1 MRKYNKYYQID
12 RINRLYFFY
21 ICFMIS
27 NKCKYAIKA
36 LTYIARHDDGNKTVM
51 TSEIALEQA
60 IPRKFLEIILRD
72 LRNSRILESRRGKD
86 GGFRLLRPA
95 EEISLTEVMR
105 IIDGPIA
112 MLPCVSLNY
121 YRSCDDCNEDQCEVK
136 GVFEQVRDRTL
147 DILNSQTIKSLTLS

>member
-1 MRKYNKYYQID
+1 
-12 RINRLYFFY
+12 
-21 ICFMIS
+21 MIS

-36 LTYIARHDDGNKTVM
+36 LTYIARNDDGTKAVM
-51 TSEIALEQA
+51 TSDIAQEQD

-72 LRNSRILESRRGKD
+72 LRNNRILESKRGKD

-95 EEISLTEVMR
+95 EEISLTEIMR

-121 YRSCDDCNEDQCEVK
+121 YRSCDDCNEDKCEVK
-136 GVFEQVRDRTL
+136 GVFEQVRDKTL
-147 DILNSQTIKSLTLS
+147 EVLNGKTIKSLILNRIWSD

>member
-1 MRKYNKYYQID
+1 
-12 RINRLYFFY
+12 
-21 ICFMIS
+21 MIS

-36 LTYIARHDDGNKTVM
+36 LTYIARHSDDNKSVM
-51 TSEIALEQA
+51 TAEIAREQN

-72 LRNSRILESRRGKD
+72 LRNNRILESRRGKD

-95 EEISLTEVMR
+95 DEISLTEIMR

-121 YRSCDDCNEDQCEVK
+121 YRSCDECEEEVCEIK

-147 DILNSQTIKSLTLS
+147 EVLNGQTIKSLTLT

>member
-1 MRKYNKYYQID
+1 
-12 RINRLYFFY
+12 
-21 ICFMIS
+21 MIS

-36 LTYIARHDDGNKTVM
+36 LTYIARNDDGTKAVM
-51 TSEIALEQA
+51 TSDIAQEQD

-72 LRNSRILESRRGKD
+72 LRNNRILESKRGKD

-95 EEISLTEVMR
+95 EDINLTEIMR

-121 YRSCDDCNEDQCEVK
+121 YRPCDDCDEKECEVK

-147 DILNSQTIKSLTLS
+147 EVLNGKTIKSLTLD

>member
-1 MRKYNKYYQID
+1 
-12 RINRLYFFY
+12 
-21 ICFMIS
+21 MIS

-36 LTYIARHDDGNKTVM
+36 LTYIARYEDGSKTVM
-51 TSEIALEQA
+51 TADIAREQN

-72 LRNSRILESRRGKD
+72 LRNNRILESRRGKD
-86 GGFRLLRPA
+86 GGFRLLRPS
-95 EEISLTEVMR
+95 EEISLTEIMR

-121 YRSCDDCNEDQCEVK
+121 YRSCDECEEEVCQIK

-147 DILNSQTIKSLTLS
+147 EVLNGKTIKSLTLT

>member
-1 MRKYNKYYQID
+1 
-12 RINRLYFFY
+12 
-21 ICFMIS
+21 MIS

-36 LTYIARHDDGNKTVM
+36 LTHIARHDDGSKAVM
-51 TSEIALEQA
+51 TADIAREQD

-72 LRNSRILESRRGKD
+72 LRNNRILESKRGKD

-95 EEISLTEVMR
+95 EDISLTEIMR

-121 YRSCDDCNEDQCEVK
+121 YRSCDECDEENCEIK
-136 GVFEQVRDRTL
+136 SVFEQVRDRTL
-147 DILNSQTIKSLTLS
+147 EILNGKTIKSLILT

>member
-1 MRKYNKYYQID
+1 
-12 RINRLYFFY
+12 
-21 ICFMIS
+21 MIS

-36 LTYIARHDDGNKTVM
+36 LTYIARNDDGTKAVM
-51 TSEIALEQA
+51 TSDIAQEQD

-72 LRNSRILESRRGKD
+72 LRNNRILESKRGKD

-95 EEISLTEVMR
+95 EDISLTEIMR

-121 YRSCDDCNEDQCEVK
+121 YRPCDDCDEKECEVK

-147 DILNSQTIKSLTLS
+147 EVLNGKTIKSLTLD

>member
-1 MRKYNKYYQID
+1 
-12 RINRLYFFY
+12 
-21 ICFMIS
+21 MIS

-36 LTYIARHDDGNKTVM
+36 LVYIANNEQDDMAVM
-51 TSEIALEQA
+51 TADIAREQQ

-72 LRNSRILESRRGKD
+72 LRNNRILESRRGKD

-95 EEISLTEVMR
+95 SDISLTEVMR

-121 YRSCDDCNEDQCEVK
+121 YRSCDECQEEVCQIK
-136 GVFEQVRDRTL
+136 GVFE
-147 DILNSQTIKSLTLS
+147 

>member
-1 MRKYNKYYQID
+1 
-12 RINRLYFFY
+12 
-21 ICFMIS
+21 MIS

-36 LTYIARHDDGNKTVM
+36 LTYIARNDDGTKAVM
-51 TSEIALEQA
+51 TSDIAQEQD

-72 LRNSRILESRRGKD
+72 LRNNRILESKRGKD

-95 EEISLTEVMR
+95 EDINLTEIMR

-121 YRSCDDCNEDQCEVK
+121 YRSCDDCDEKECEVK

-147 DILNSQTIKSLTLS
+147 EVLNGKTIKSLTLD

>member
-1 MRKYNKYYQID
+1 
-12 RINRLYFFY
+12 
-21 ICFMIS
+21 MIS

-36 LTYIARHDDGNKTVM
+36 LTYIARNDDGTKSVM
-51 TSEIALEQA
+51 TSDIAQEQD

-72 LRNSRILESRRGKD
+72 LRNNRILESKRGKD

-95 EEISLTEVMR
+95 EDINLTEIMR

-121 YRSCDDCNEDQCEVK
+121 YRSCDDCDEKECEVK

-147 DILNSQTIKSLTLS
+147 EVLNGKTIKSLTLD

>member
-1 MRKYNKYYQID
+1 
-12 RINRLYFFY
+12 
-21 ICFMIS
+21 MIS

-36 LTYIARHDDGNKTVM
+36 LTYIARNDDGTKAVM
-51 TSEIALEQA
+51 TSDIAQEQD

-72 LRNSRILESRRGKD
+72 LRNNRILESKRGKD

-95 EEISLTEVMR
+95 EDISLTEIMR

-121 YRSCDDCNEDQCEVK
+121 YRSCDDCNEDKCEVK

-147 DILNSQTIKSLTLS
+147 EVLNGKTIKSLTLD

>member
-1 MRKYNKYYQID
+1 
-12 RINRLYFFY
+12 
-21 ICFMIS
+21 MIS

-36 LTYIARHDDGNKTVM
+36 LTYIARNDDGTKAVM
-51 TSEIALEQA
+51 TSDIAQEQD

-72 LRNSRILESRRGKD
+72 LRNNRILESKRGKD

-95 EEISLTEVMR
+95 EDISLTEIMR

-121 YRSCDDCNEDQCEVK
+121 YRSCDDCDEKECEVK

-147 DILNSQTIKSLTLS
+147 EVLNGKTIKSLTLG

>member
-1 MRKYNKYYQID
+1 
-12 RINRLYFFY
+12 
-21 ICFMIS
+21 MIS

-36 LTYIARHDDGNKTVM
+36 LTYIARNSESNKSVM
-51 TSEIALEQA
+51 TADIAREQN

-72 LRNSRILESRRGKD
+72 LRNNRILESRRGKD

-95 EEISLTEVMR
+95 EEVSLTEIMR

-121 YRSCDDCNEDQCEVK
+121 YRSCDECEEEVCEIK

-147 DILNSQTIKSLTLS
+147 EVLNGKTIKSLILT

>member
-1 MRKYNKYYQID
+1 
-12 RINRLYFFY
+12 
-21 ICFMIS
+21 MIS

-36 LTYIARHDDGNKTVM
+36 LVYISKYDNGSKAVM
-51 TSEIALEQA
+51 TSDIAREQN

-72 LRNSRILESRRGKD
+72 LRNNRILESKRGKD

-95 EEISLTEVMR
+95 EDISLTEIMR

-121 YRSCDDCNEDQCEVK
+121 YRSCDECEEESCEIK

-147 DILNSQTIKSLTLS
+147 EVLNGKTIKSLTLH

>member
-1 MRKYNKYYQID
+1 
-12 RINRLYFFY
+12 
-21 ICFMIS
+21 MIS

-36 LTYIARHDDGNKTVM
+36 LTYIARNDDGTKAVM
-51 TSEIALEQA
+51 TADIALAQD

-72 LRNSRILESRRGKD
+72 LRNNRILESKRGKD

-95 EEISLTEVMR
+95 EDISLTEIMR

-121 YRSCDDCNEDQCEVK
+121 YRS
-136 GVFEQVRDRTL
+136 
-147 DILNSQTIKSLTLS
+147 

>member
-1 MRKYNKYYQID
+1 
-12 RINRLYFFY
+12 
-21 ICFMIS
+21 MIS

-36 LTYIARHDDGNKTVM
+36 LTYIARNDDGTKAVM
-51 TSEIALEQA
+51 TSDIAQEQD

-72 LRNSRILESRRGKD
+72 LRNNRILESKRGKN

-95 EEISLTEVMR
+95 KDISLTEIMR

-121 YRSCDDCNEDQCEVK
+121 YRSCDDCDEKECEVK

-147 DILNSQTIKSLTLS
+147 EVLNGKTIKSLTLD

>member
-1 MRKYNKYYQID
+1 
-12 RINRLYFFY
+12 
-21 ICFMIS
+21 MIS

-36 LTYIARHDDGNKTVM
+36 LTYIAHHDDGYKAVM
-51 TSEIALEQA
+51 TADIAREQN

-72 LRNSRILESRRGKD
+72 LRNNRILESKRGKD

-95 EEISLTEVMR
+95 EEICLTEIMR

-121 YRSCDDCNEDQCEVK
+121 YRSCDECDEENCEIK
-136 GVFEQVRDRTL
+136 SVFEQVRDKTL
-147 DILNSQTIKSLTLS
+147 EVLNGKTIKSLILS

>member
-1 MRKYNKYYQID
+1 
-12 RINRLYFFY
+12 
-21 ICFMIS
+21 MIS

-36 LTYIARHDDGNKTVM
+36 LTHIARHTNGNKSVM
-51 TSEIALEQA
+51 TADIAREQN

-72 LRNSRILESRRGKD
+72 LRNNRILESRRGKD

-95 EEISLTEVMR
+95 EEISLTEIMR

-121 YRSCDDCNEDQCEVK
+121 YRSCDECEEEVCEIK

-147 DILNSQTIKSLTLS
+147 EVLNGKTIKSLILP

>member
-1 MRKYNKYYQID
+1 
-12 RINRLYFFY
+12 
-21 ICFMIS
+21 MIS

-36 LTYIARHDDGNKTVM
+36 LTYIARNDDGTKAVM
-51 TSEIALEQA
+51 TSDIAQEQD

-72 LRNSRILESRRGKD
+72 LRNNRILESKRGKD

-95 EEISLTEVMR
+95 EDISLTEIMR

-121 YRSCDDCNEDQCEVK
+121 YRSCDDCNEEKCEVK

-147 DILNSQTIKSLTLS
+147 EVLNGKTIKSLILN

>member
-1 MRKYNKYYQID
+1 M
-12 RINRLYFFY
+12 
-21 ICFMIS
+21 
-27 NKCKYAIKA
+27 
-36 LTYIARHDDGNKTVM
+36 TYIARNSDSTKSVM
-51 TSEIALEQA
+51 TADIAREQN

-72 LRNSRILESRRGKD
+72 LRNNRILESRRGKD

-95 EEISLTEVMR
+95 EEISLTEIMR

-121 YRSCDDCNEDQCEVK
+121 YRSCDECEEEVCEIK

-147 DILNSQTIKSLTLS
+147 EVLNGKTIKSLTLT